1 MARRQRETA
10 MTTEEDPAIEP
21 AENIEADMD
30 PEDTLVFL
38 FMCCHPALSTSSAI
52 ALTLT
57 LRAVGGLTTAEIA
70 NAFMVPKAT
79 MAQRISRTKQSIK
92 ASSAGTRQR
101 RTNGWALPAGCSARA
116 FVREALRFREGRTSL
131 SNGRGRNHQHSGTEL
146 SDDPGGPARRAS
158 QTTEEKLSWP
168 GIAALNR
175 FNFENH

>member
-21 AENIEADMD
+21 AENIEADVD

-52 ALTLT
+52 ALTL
-57 LRAVGGLTTAEIA
+57 RAVGGLTTAEDCQRVHGSQGDDGAA
-70 NAFMVPKAT
+70 NQPRKTEHQGIVCGHSTAT
-79 MAQRISRTKQSIK
+79 NDWVGITGC
-92 ASSAGTRQR
+92 AG
-101 RTNGWALPAGCSARA
+101 
-116 FVREALRFREGRTSL
+116 FVREAWRFREGRTSL

-146 SDDPGGPARRAS
+146 SDDPGGPARRGS
-158 QTTEEKLSWP
+158 QTTEEQLSWP